1 MALLTV
7 ELPKP
12 VLDSLKRKARAGRRR
27 VVDQLVET
35 LTVALDQESPTPR
48 DLEASLDGM
57 QFLTD
62 QELVKATKAA
72 PARKITRELSALRDK
87 CPARLIVSTDRDIVL
102 AAFRSRRERTTLTA
116 DRTQKGPGPNSAV
129 SESAKRCGQ

>member
-27 VVDQLVET
+27 IVDQLVET

-62 QELVKATKAA
+62 QELIKTTKPA
-72 PARKITRELSALRDK
+72 PARKMSRELSALRDK
-87 CPARLIVSTDRDIVL
+87 SRARRLTKEE
-102 AAFRSRRERTTLTA
+102 SRREQVLLDTL
-116 DRTQKGPGPNSAV
+116 DRFILIRAQALVLLKQRGCDV
-129 SESAKRCGQ
+129 SGLLRV

>member
-62 QELVKATKAA
+62 QELVKATKSA

-87 CPARLIVSTDRDIVL
+87 CHTRRLTKDERHRQQVLLDTLDRFILIRAQALVLLKQRGCDVSGLLRV
-102 AAFRSRRERTTLTA
+102 
-116 DRTQKGPGPNSAV
+116 
-129 SESAKRCGQ
+129 